1 MTNYFIKRLPDYSK
15 ETLIEEIKRVAS
27 IITSEKITTTEF
39 NKHSK
44 ASALTIQRKF
54 GSWEKA
60 LIESGVGNRYGGKN
74 ITDKMKNQDGKGIA
88 KETLIE
94 EIKAV
99 VKKLNQETISHKDFN
114 DNSIYSSSVVVKR
127 FGSWHLA
134 LKAAG
139 ILSSQ
144 NRKIT
149 ESDLFENILT
159 VWTHYG
165 RQPKSSEMNRKPSII
180 SNATYIDKF
189 GGWIKALY
197 AFEIFVNKNQQEN
210 EEEKTTTPEIIS
222 TQLLRADIELKPED
236 KHKVPIGL
244 RYQVFVR
251 DRFRCVKCGR
261 SPATELIN
269 LTLHA
274 DHIIPFS
281 KGGKTVIDNLQ
292 TTCSDCNLGKGNRHN
307 E

>member
-1 MTNYFIKRLPDYSK
+1 MQEQKRKSATK
-15 ETLIEEIKRVAS
+15 EMCVDEIK
-27 IITSEKITTTEF
+27 KI
-39 NKHSK
+39 
-44 ASALTIQRKF
+44 A
-54 GSWEKA
+54 
-60 LIESGVGNRYGGKN
+60 
-74 ITDKMKNQDGKGIA
+74 
-88 KETLIE
+88 
-94 EIKAV
+94 
-99 VKKLNQETISHKDFN
+99 KKLNQETISHKDFN

-149 ESDLFENILT
+149 ENDLFENILT

-165 RQPKSSEMNRKPSII
+165 RQPKSSEMNIKPSII

-189 GGWIKALY
+189 GGWIKALN
-197 AFEIFVNKNQQEN
+197 AFEVFANNNQT
-210 EEEKTTTPEIIS
+210 EEEEESNKIIEDNLKQFDKGISEIKIK
-222 TQLLRADIELKPED
+222 DED
-236 KHKVPIGL
+236 KHKISLGL
-244 RYQVFVR
+244 RYKVFSR

-269 LTLHA
+269 ITLHA
-274 DHIIPFS
+274 DHILPFS
-281 KGGKTVIDNLQ
+281 KGGRTIFDNLQ
-292 TTCSDCNLGKGNRHN
+292 TTCSDCNLGKGNRYT